1 MKRTKQ
7 NRYARVVELADSLD
21 SGSSVHYARAGSTP
35 ASRTKKKDTASA
47 VSFFFYFNRPRPP
60 EPLSRISTNQAN
72 LSRAKSPRVLPLHAK
87 IRSGKYYP
95 SILRHF
101 CCRAGSSLKYAPT
114 DLRFAI
120 YEVLCY
126 TKFLNVKMLPQE
138 KKRGESMSNHMP
150 KGRKRNR
157 GSYIFKYY
165 ARACVRRYFQDDV
178 GRESASLAYYL
189 LFSMFPLMLFFSMLL
204 GYAHLNQYPII
215 ASLYDFLPSEAASVV
230 AAYLRHV
237 SSIQLGPMMLAIL
250 FACLWFPM
258 RATNSLITAI
268 RKGMGKRPTPR
279 GFLHNQLH
287 LLLYAV
293 FLMLAIVF
301 SVLFMSLSNSVLD
314 FLTAT
319 FSLPPLFTPLWRR
332 FRGLV
337 LAVLMLLVLYVFYLN
352 GCDKRH
358 PRFYEVCPGLFG
370 AFAAWMILSNIFS
383 HFTGNISV
391 YSVIYGSISAI
402 VVLMLWLYLT
412 STVLIMGA
420 IFNQIMNET
429 RKKYGSWKPPLPKEE
444 MRGT

>member
-1 MKRTKQ
+1 
-7 NRYARVVELADSLD
+7 
-21 SGSSVHYARAGSTP
+21 
-35 ASRTKKKDTASA
+35 
-47 VSFFFYFNRPRPP
+47 
-60 EPLSRISTNQAN
+60 
-72 LSRAKSPRVLPLHAK
+72 
-87 IRSGKYYP
+87 
-95 SILRHF
+95 
-101 CCRAGSSLKYAPT
+101 
-114 DLRFAI
+114 
-120 YEVLCY
+120 
-126 TKFLNVKMLPQE
+126 
-138 KKRGESMSNHMP
+138 
-150 KGRKRNR
+150 
-157 GSYIFKYY
+157 
-165 ARACVRRYFQDDV
+165 
-178 GRESASLAYYL
+178 
-189 LFSMFPLMLFFSMLL
+189 
-204 GYAHLNQYPII
+204 
-215 ASLYDFLPSEAASVV
+215 
-230 AAYLRHV
+230 
-237 SSIQLGPMMLAIL
+237 MMLAIL